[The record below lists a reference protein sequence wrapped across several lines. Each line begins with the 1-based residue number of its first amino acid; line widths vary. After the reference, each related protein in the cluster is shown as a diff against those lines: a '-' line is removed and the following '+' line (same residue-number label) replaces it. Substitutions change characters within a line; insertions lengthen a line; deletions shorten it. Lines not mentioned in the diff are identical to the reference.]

1 MDAKEFLYAVKKLCK
16 SLGPECDG
24 CPFSYKDDDYP
35 HYLNC
40 RFTTY
45 MPEGWDVEK
54 IIKIYNNE
62 QKSHDLNLRSR
73 EVVKIKVLPGGRM
86 PEKKTKGAAAYDC
99 YARVCDGMQDE
110 WVFFDEGKNTYYLC
124 TVNGRTG
131 KYPLGF
137 ALEMPPG
144 VHAFVMARS
153 SMGLKTQLICPI
165 GVGLIDSDYRG
176 EVAMLYEGYD
186 PDKDKGSAMN
196 EVNRIYD
203 GDRIAQLLFNVPV
216 ELVQVDELTPTERG
230 NGGFGSTGKR

>member
-1 MDAKEFLYAVKKLCK
+1 MDAKDFLNAARDLCLSIDKCEDCKLYVDGHGCILFNEPADYNVDMIMGAFDVAIKK
-16 SLGPECDG
+16 
-24 CPFSYKDDDYP
+24 
-35 HYLNC
+35 
-40 RFTTY
+40 
-45 MPEGWDVEK
+45 
-54 IIKIYNNE
+54 
-62 QKSHDLNLRSR
+62 HDKP
-73 EVVKIKVLPGGRM
+73 VVKIKLFPGGRM
-86 PEKKTKGAAAYDC
+86 PEKKTAGAAAYDC

-110 WVFFDEGKNTYYLC
+110 WVFLDEGKNKYYLY
-124 TVNGRTG
+124 TTNGRTG

-186 PDKDKGSAMN
+186 PDKDKGSAMD

>member
-1 MDAKEFLYAVKKLCK
+1 MDEDIRSFLETLKTTCMEREYCQ
-16 SLGPECDG
+16 G
-24 CPFSYKDDDYP
+24 CPFCQSEWGGCI
-35 HYLNC
+35 L
-40 RFTTY
+40 
-45 MPEGWDVEK
+45 EK
-54 IIKIYNNE
+54 RPSLYNIDRIYAGYYE
-62 QKSHDLNLRSR
+62 LHDNYEEYRNP
-73 EVVKIKVLPGGRM
+73 VVKIKLFPGGRM
-86 PEKKTKGAAAYDC
+86 PEKKTAGAAAYDC

-110 WVFFDEGKNTYYLC
+110 WVFFDEGKNKYYLY
-124 TVNGRTG
+124 TTNGRTG

-186 PDKDKGSAMN
+186 PDKDKGSAMDA
-196 EVNRIYD
+196 VNRIYD

>member
-1 MDAKEFLYAVKKLCK
+1 MDAKDFLNAARDLCLSIDCEDCKFYVVGHGCILFNEPANYNVDMIMGTFDVAIKK
-16 SLGPECDG
+16 
-24 CPFSYKDDDYP
+24 
-35 HYLNC
+35 
-40 RFTTY
+40 
-45 MPEGWDVEK
+45 
-54 IIKIYNNE
+54 
-62 QKSHDLNLRSR
+62 HDKP
-73 EVVKIKVLPGGRM
+73 VVKIKLFPGGHM

-110 WVFFDEGKNTYYLC
+110 WVFFDERKNKYYLC
-124 TVNGRTG
+124 TINGRTG
-131 KYPLGF
+131 RYPLGF

-153 SMGLKTQLICPI
+153 GMGLKTHLICPI

-186 PDKDKGSAMN
+186 PDKDKGSAMD

-216 ELVQVDELTPTERG
+216 ELIQVDELTPTERG
-230 NGGFGSTGKR
+230 KGGFGSTGKR